1 MLNKIIDCFKNLD
14 KLTKL
19 IMNNGLKFCL
29 FLGLISIAVLV
40 TYNFSLTIP
49 ILFYVGFVLFRLSLI
64 FGIEFV
70 ICGIVVDGIKKQI
83 I

>member
-1 MLNKIIDCFKNLD
+1 MFNKIVNCFKNLD

-49 ILFYVGFVLFRLSLI
+49 ILFYVGFILFRLSLI

-70 ICGIVVDGIKKQI
+70 ICGIVVDGIKKQLI
-83 I
+83 

>member
-1 MLNKIIDCFKNLD
+1 MFNKIVNCFKNLD

-49 ILFYVGFVLFRLSLI
+49 VLFRLSLI

-70 ICGIVVDGIKKQI
+70 ICGIVVDGIKKQLI
-83 I
+83 